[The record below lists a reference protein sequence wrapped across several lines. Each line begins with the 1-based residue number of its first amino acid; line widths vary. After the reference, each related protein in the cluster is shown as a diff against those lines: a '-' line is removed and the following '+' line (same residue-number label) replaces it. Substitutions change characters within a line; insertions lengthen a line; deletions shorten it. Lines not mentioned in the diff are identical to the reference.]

1 MLVAPRLTYITVGV
15 RKGKGEAHRFVPEL
29 GRGGFLLSPLVED
42 TSEFAIEQSYIFTT
56 CASVENGNPLFWDAE
71 TAAAVTGG
79 WIAPPTM
86 LSVWLRPHHWAP
98 GRTGER
104 LPLEVHFRLKKLLDL
119 PEAIIAAN
127 ELSFGEPVRPGDTLR
142 ARQTLRSISEPKT
155 NKLGTGRF
163 WVIDVEFR
171 NQRDEVVGVESYTG
185 FGYRRAGGDQ

>member
-1 MLVAPRLTYITVGV
+1 MATLREIPDEV
-15 RKGKGEAHRFVPEL
+15 RGWI
-29 GRGGFLLSPLVED
+29 GRTLVED
-42 TSEFAIEQSYIFTT
+42 TGEFAIEPSYVFTT

-71 TAAAVTGG
+71 AAARLTGG
-79 WIAPPTM
+79 PIAPPTM

-98 GRTGER
+98 GRTEER

-163 WVIDVEFR
+163 WVIDVEYF
-171 NQRDEVVGVESYTG
+171 NQRDEWVGTDSYDC
-185 FGYRRAGGDQ
+185 FGYRRD

>member
-1 MLVAPRLTYITVGV
+1 MATLREIPDEV
-15 RKGKGEAHRFVPEL
+15 RAWIGKT
-29 GRGGFLLSPLVED
+29 LVED
-42 TSEFAIEQSYIFTT
+42 TSEFAIEQSYVFTT

-71 TAAAVTGG
+71 TAAAVTAG

-163 WVIDVEFR
+163 WVIDVEYV
-171 NQRDEVVGVESYTG
+171 NQRGEWVGTDSYDC
-185 FGYRRAGGDQ
+185 FGYRRD